1 MTILYL
7 PFIPCVMERKNDCFF
22 VCRIAQVSQG
32 KHWDS
37 FAKKTVNV
45 HNLLWGQ
52 LLLGLNP
59 RVFIAKLVHDSKII
73 YYIQMLFNS
82 SFF

>member
-1 MTILYL
+1 MTFTQKYLLIGLTKKLFSLTKFFFVKPSATMAILYL

-37 FAKKTVNV
+37 FAKKNC
-45 HNLLWGQ
+45 Q
-52 LLLGLNP
+52 CP
-59 RVFIAKLVHDSKII
+59 
-73 YYIQMLFNS
+73 
-82 SFF
+82 